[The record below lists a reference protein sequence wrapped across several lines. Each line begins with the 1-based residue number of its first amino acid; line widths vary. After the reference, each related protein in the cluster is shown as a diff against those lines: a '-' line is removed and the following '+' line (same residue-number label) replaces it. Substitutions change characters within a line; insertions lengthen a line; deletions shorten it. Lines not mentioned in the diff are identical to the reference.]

1 MSRFRFSN
9 DYGGFSGNR
18 RCRLCLYG
26 AMDNGAECLM
36 SMRWYA
42 VQAFSG
48 MEKSVKAALEERIVR
63 SDLQD
68 KFGDIL
74 VPVEEVIEMKSGV
87 KKISERRLYPGYVLV
102 QMDMTD
108 DSWHLVK
115 STPRVTAFI
124 GGSAQK
130 PTPIKDKEVEIILQR
145 MDDSKSNPTQKM
157 TFEKGES
164 VRVID
169 GPFKDF
175 SGAVEEINYE
185 KSKLRVSVSIFGR
198 ATPVE
203 LDFSQI
209 EKEV

>member
-1 MSRFRFSN
+1 
-9 DYGGFSGNR
+9 
-18 RCRLCLYG
+18 
-26 AMDNGAECLM
+26 M

-48 MEKSVKAALEERIVR
+48 YEKSVLRSLEERIAR
-63 SDLQD
+63 ANMQD
-68 KFGDIL
+68 HFGQIL
-74 VPVEEVIEMKSGV
+74 VPVEEVIEMKGGQ
-87 KKISERRLYPGYVLV
+87 KAISERKLYPGYVMV

-108 DSWHLVK
+108 DTWHLVK
-115 STPRVTAFI
+115 STPRVTGFI

-145 MDDSKSNPTQKM
+145 MDDSKNNPTQKL

-175 SGAVEEINYE
+175 SGSVEDINYE
-185 KSKLRVSVSIFGR
+185 KSKLRVTVTIFGR

-209 EKEV
+209 EKEI

>member
-1 MSRFRFSN
+1 
-9 DYGGFSGNR
+9 
-18 RCRLCLYG
+18 
-26 AMDNGAECLM
+26 M
-36 SMRWYA
+36 SMKWYA

-48 MEKSVKAALEERIVR
+48 MEKSVKVALEERIAR
-63 SDLQD
+63 SDVQD
-68 KFGDIL
+68 QFGDIL

-87 KKISERRLYPGYVLV
+87 KKITERRLYPGYVLV
-102 QMDMTD
+102 QMAMSD

-124 GGSAQK
+124 GGSAQR
-130 PTPIKDKEVEIILQR
+130 PTPIKDKEVDIILQR
-145 MDDSKSNPTQKM
+145 IDDSKSNPVQKLS
-157 TFEKGES
+157 FEKSES

-175 SGAVEEINYE
+175 SGNVEDINYE

-203 LDFSQI
+203 LDFSQV

>member
-1 MSRFRFSN
+1 
-9 DYGGFSGNR
+9 
-18 RCRLCLYG
+18 
-26 AMDNGAECLM
+26 M

-48 MEKSVKAALEERIVR
+48 MEKSVKAALEERVER
-63 SDLQD
+63 LGLQD
-68 KFGDIL
+68 YFGEIL
-74 VPVEEVIEMKSGV
+74 VPVEEVVEVKSGV

-102 QMDMTD
+102 QMEMTD
-108 DSWHLVK
+108 DSWHLVR

-124 GGSAQK
+124 GGSAQR
-130 PTPIKDKEVEIILQR
+130 PTPIKDKEVDIILRR
-145 MDDSKSNPTQKM
+145 MDDSKSNPAQKM

-164 VRVID
+164 VRVVD

-175 SGAVEEINYE
+175 SGGVEEVNYE
-185 KSKLRVSVSIFGR
+185 KSKLRVSVVIFGR

-203 LDFSQI
+203 LDFGQV

>member
-1 MSRFRFSN
+1 MN
-9 DYGGFSGNR
+9 
-18 RCRLCLYG
+18 
-26 AMDNGAECLM
+26 
-36 SMRWYA
+36 MRWYA

-48 MEKSVKAALEERIVR
+48 MEKSVKAALEERITR
-63 SDLQD
+63 SDLQAQ
-68 KFGDIL
+68 FGDIL
-74 VPVEEVIEMKSGV
+74 VPVEEVVEMKAGQ
-87 KKISERRLYPGYVLV
+87 KTISERRLYPGYVLV
-102 QMDMTD
+102 QMEMTD
-108 DSWHLVK
+108 QSWHLVK

-130 PTPIKDKEVEIILQR
+130 PTPIKDKEVDIILQR

-164 VRVID
+164 VRVVD

>member
-1 MSRFRFSN
+1 
-9 DYGGFSGNR
+9 
-18 RCRLCLYG
+18 
-26 AMDNGAECLM
+26 M
-36 SMRWYA
+36 SMKWYA

-48 MEKSVKAALEERIVR
+48 MEKSVKVALEERIAR
-63 SDLQD
+63 SDVQD
-68 KFGDIL
+68 QFGDIL

-87 KKISERRLYPGYVLV
+87 KKITERRLYPGYVLV
-102 QMDMTD
+102 QMAMSD

-124 GGSAQK
+124 GGSAQR
-130 PTPIKDKEVEIILQR
+130 PTPIKDKEVDIILQR
-145 MDDSKSNPTQKM
+145 IDDSKSNPVQKLS
-157 TFEKGES
+157 FEKGES

-175 SGAVEEINYE
+175 SGNVEDINYE

-203 LDFSQI
+203 LDFSQV

>member
-1 MSRFRFSN
+1 MN
-9 DYGGFSGNR
+9 
-18 RCRLCLYG
+18 
-26 AMDNGAECLM
+26 MH
-36 SMRWYA
+36 WYA
-42 VQAFSG
+42 VQVFSS
-48 MEKSVKAALEERIVR
+48 MEKSVKAALEERIER
-63 SDLQD
+63 SDIKDQ
-68 KFGDIL
+68 FGEIL
-74 VPVEEVIEMKSGV
+74 VPIEEVVEMKSGV

-102 QMDMTD
+102 QMAMSDA
-108 DSWHLVK
+108 SWHLIK

-157 TFEKGES
+157 TYEKGES

-175 SGAVEEINYE
+175 SGSIEEVNYD
-185 KSKLRVSVSIFGR
+185 KSKVRVSVSIFGR

-203 LDFSQI
+203 LDFSQVD
-209 EKEV
+209 KEV

>member
-1 MSRFRFSN
+1 
-9 DYGGFSGNR
+9 
-18 RCRLCLYG
+18 
-26 AMDNGAECLM
+26 M
-36 SMRWYA
+36 SMKWYA

-48 MEKSVKAALEERIVR
+48 FEKSVQKSLEERVVR
-63 SDLQD
+63 NELQD
-68 KFGDIL
+68 QFGRIL
-74 VPVEEVIEMKSGV
+74 VPIEEVVEMKAGQ
-87 KKISERRLYPGYVLV
+87 KKISERKLYPGYVLV
-102 QMDMTD
+102 QMAMTD
-108 DSWHLVK
+108 ESWHLVK

-124 GGSAQK
+124 GGSAQR

-164 VRVID
+164 VRVVD

-185 KSKLRVSVSIFGR
+185 KSKLRVSVVIFGR

>member
-1 MSRFRFSN
+1 ME
-9 DYGGFSGNR
+9 
-18 RCRLCLYG
+18 
-26 AMDNGAECLM
+26 MH
-36 SMRWYA
+36 WYA
-42 VQAFSG
+42 VQVFSS
-48 MEKSVKAALEERIVR
+48 MEKSVKAALEERIGR
-63 SDLQD
+63 SDIQD
-68 KFGDIL
+68 HFGDIL
-74 VPVEEVIEMKSGV
+74 VPIEEVVEMKSGV

-102 QMDMTD
+102 QMAMTD
-108 DSWHLVK
+108 ASWHLIK

-175 SGAVEEINYE
+175 SGNIEEVNYE
-185 KSKLRVSVSIFGR
+185 KSKVRVSVSIFGR

-203 LDFSQI
+203 LDFSQVN
-209 EKEV
+209 KEV